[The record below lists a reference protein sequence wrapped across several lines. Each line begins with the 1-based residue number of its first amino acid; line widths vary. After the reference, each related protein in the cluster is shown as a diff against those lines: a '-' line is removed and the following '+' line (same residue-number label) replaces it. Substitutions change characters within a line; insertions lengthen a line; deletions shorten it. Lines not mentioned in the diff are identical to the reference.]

1 MGILQTKNT
10 GMGCHALLQGI
21 RPTQGLNSGLPHCR
35 QITIWVTREAQPKMP
50 HIYFIVYQY
59 GSFASNV
66 LGSMDCL
73 LKKTEMSLLTQDEE
87 SDNSYINWYNTISN
101 NNMILS
107 IILLQC
113 CNNCNI
119 RRGLLIIR
127 WVILCVYVCECSWA
141 EHHTYKPYSSPSC
154 QGEPF
159 LCFYPLLWKC
169 FQFYFSFSHFPETIV
184 FLFFSFFLNLAV
196 LWQG

>member
-1 MGILQTKNT
+1 MGILQTQNT
-10 GMGCHALLQGI
+10 GMGCPALLQGI

-73 LKKTEMSLLTQDEE
+73 LKKTEMSLLTQGKKT
-87 SDNSYINWYNTISN
+87 DNSYINWYNTISN

-127 WVILCVYVCECSWA
+127 WVILCVYVCECPWV

-154 QGEPF
+154 QGEPL

-184 FLFFSFFLNLAV
+184 FHFLFFFFKSAMP
-196 LWQG
+196 WQG